1 MQLTASIP
9 MDVPAAPS
17 PFHLSPFA
25 LARSVGGFA
34 ALGLAAAVAGQPEAL
49 ASAPAGLETA
59 AGVMLLT
66 GPALVVGH
74 QYLRLKASP
83 AALLGALADAF
94 TRGGAVALGA
104 APAVLWLGVTSDM
117 GPTIGLITLLGV
129 GSFAILRAI
138 GNLFDAEAA
147 GGGTTAGIFAIALGW
162 AGLAALV
169 ALRLLLTFHA

>member
-1 MQLTASIP
+1 MQLTASMP
-9 MDVPAAPS
+9 MDAAAAPS
-17 PFHLSPFA
+17 PFHLSPWA
-25 LARSVGGFA
+25 LVRSVGGFG

-59 AGVMLLT
+59 AGVLLLT

-74 QYLRLKASP
+74 QYLNLKASP

-94 TRGGAVALGA
+94 TRAGAVALGA

-117 GPTIGLITLLGV
+117 GPLVGLATLLGV
-129 GSFAILRAI
+129 GAFGILRAI
-138 GNLFDAEAA
+138 GNLFDAEHA
-147 GGGTTAGIFAIALGW
+147 GGGSTAGIFSIVFGW

-169 ALRLLLTFHA
+169 ALRLLLTFQH